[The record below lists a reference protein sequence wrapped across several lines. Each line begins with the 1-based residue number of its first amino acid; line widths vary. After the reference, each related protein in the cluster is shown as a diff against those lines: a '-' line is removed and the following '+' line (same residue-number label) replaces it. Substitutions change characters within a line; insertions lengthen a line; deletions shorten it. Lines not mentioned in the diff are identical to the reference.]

1 MNGMNTTNPNAGP
14 GAPVAGPAAP
24 PTLLGSAGAAPPP
37 ALRRVPLD
45 VDIARQDALRA
56 CNPDIDRPF
65 ASLEDACNRLLP
77 FHVLADYDADDVNDK
92 FLDSTGRVLSRSQL
106 WNESLTAKI
115 HEFKATFQKQID
127 VFNALAKKRADGE
140 MRAEE
145 GLMVEQFLFQ
155 DEKQKVLEMKVEMER
170 ERAERDAE
178 ARMKE
183 AMERARAE
191 QARMQEAARPQH
203 VGRVVPGVNMLGDSF
218 VFGAGAQLQDEGKC
232 GHEPN
237 SPEQDG
243 AVDDMLNSWDED
255 ANESMNLLAQNGP
268 EAGTLDLNAL
278 TSTR

>member
-1 MNGMNTTNPNAGP
+1 MNGMNTNPNA

-24 PTLLGSAGAAPPP
+24 PALVGSATAPSPA
-37 ALRRVPLD
+37 ALRRAPLD

-127 VFNALAKKRADGE
+127 VFNALSKKRTDGE

-145 GLMVEQFLFQ
+145 GLMIEQFLFQ

-191 QARMQEAARPQH
+191 QARMLEAARQQQQ
-203 VGRVVPGVNMLGDSF
+203 VGRLVPEWTRSRDPGFEYVNFDKFNLK
-218 VFGAGAQLQDEGKC
+218 AA
-232 GHEPN
+232 
-237 SPEQDG
+237 
-243 AVDDMLNSWDED
+243 AWLN
-255 ANESMNLLAQNGP
+255 
-268 EAGTLDLNAL
+268 
-278 TSTR
+278 RRCF